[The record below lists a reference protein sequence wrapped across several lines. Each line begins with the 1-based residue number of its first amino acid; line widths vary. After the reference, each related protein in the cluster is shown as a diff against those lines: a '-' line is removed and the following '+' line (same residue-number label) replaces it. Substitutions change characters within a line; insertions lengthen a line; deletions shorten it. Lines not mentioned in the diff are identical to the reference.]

1 MEVDMP
7 TREEIMEALKKV
19 KDPELGRSLPDLGMI
34 RDVKIDGDK
43 VIVTV
48 ALTIAGCP
56 MKKRISDDV
65 KKAVSEVPG
74 VKEVEVELTT
84 MTPEEREKIF
94 GKKKPIDEKKALK
107 DVRHIIA
114 VASGKGGVGKTTV
127 AVNLAVAL
135 AKKGYKVGI
144 LDADIYGPNVP
155 LLMGL
160 EGERPFTRDNL
171 LIPPE
176 RYGIK
181 VMSFGFLAPEGQ
193 AIIWRG
199 PLVHR
204 ALSELAEVVDWG
216 VLDFL
221 VVDLPPGTGDAP
233 LTVAQVFP
241 LRGVV
246 IVTTPQKVA
255 ISDVVRSVDMF
266 NELGTRIFG
275 IVENMSYLKTI
286 GPDGKEQI
294 IPVFGEGGGEKLAR
308 DLRVPFLGKI
318 PLDPDIAKSGEV
330 GKPAALDP
338 ESEIGKAFADIAEK
352 IVTAS
357 LEFEKM
363 GSCGLKKA

>member
-1 MEVDMP
+1 MP
-7 TREEIMEALKKV
+7 TEKEVMEALKKV
-19 KDPELGRSLPDLGMI
+19 KDPELGRSLVELNMI
-34 RDVKIDGDK
+34 RGVQVDGEKVK
-43 VIVTV
+43 VTV

-56 MKKRISDDV
+56 MKKRIAEDV
-65 KKAVSEVPG
+65 KQAVLSVPG
-74 VKEVEVELTT
+74 VKEVDVELTT
-84 MTPEEREKIF
+84 MTPQEREKIF
-94 GKKKPIDEKKALK
+94 GKKEVAEKKALK
-107 DVRHIIA
+107 DIRHIVA

-144 LDADIYGPNVP
+144 LDADIYGPNVHI
-155 LLMGL
+155 LMGL
-160 EGERPFTRDNL
+160 EGERPFSRDQKL
-171 LIPPE
+171 VPPE
-176 RYGIK
+176 RWGIK

-193 AIIWRG
+193 PIIWRG

-221 VVDLPPGTGDAP
+221 IIDLPPGTGDAP
-233 LTVAQVFP
+233 LTVGQVFP

-246 IVTTPQKVA
+246 VVTTPQKLSTA
-255 ISDVVRSVDMF
+255 DVVRSVHMF
-266 NELGTRIFG
+266 QELGVRIMG
-275 IVENMSYLKTI
+275 IVENMAYLKTV

-294 IPVFGEGGGEKLAR
+294 IPVFGEDGGEKLAR

-318 PLDPDIAKSGEV
+318 PLDPKISKSGDV

-338 ESEIGKAFADIAEK
+338 QSEEGRAFAEIAEK
-352 IVTAS
+352 VVEKA
-357 LEFEKM
+357 LEFEKL

>member
-1 MEVDMP
+1 MP
-7 TREEIMEALKKV
+7 TEKEILEVLKKV
-19 KDPELGRSLPDLGMI
+19 KDPELNRSLVDLGMI
-34 RDVKIDGDK
+34 RKVEIQDGK
-43 VIVTV
+43 VRVTV

-56 MKKRISDDV
+56 MKKRIAEDV
-65 KKAVSEVPG
+65 KQAVAEVPG
-74 VKEVEVELTT
+74 VEEVEVELTT

-94 GKKKPIDEKKALK
+94 GKKKVEEKKALK
-107 DVRHIIA
+107 DIRHLVA

-144 LDADIYGPNVP
+144 LDADIYGPNVHI
-155 LLMGL
+155 LMGL
-160 EGERPFTRDNL
+160 EGERPFSRDQK
-171 LIPPE
+171 LIPVE
-176 RYGIK
+176 RWGIK

-193 AIIWRG
+193 PIIWRG

-221 VVDLPPGTGDAP
+221 IIDLPPGTGDAP

-246 IVTTPQKVA
+246 VVTTPQKISVA
-255 ISDVVRSVDMF
+255 DVARSINMF
-266 NELGTRIFG
+266 QELGTRIMG
-275 IVENMSYLKTI
+275 IIENMSYFKTV
-286 GPDGKEQI
+286 GPDGKEQT

-308 DLRVPFLGKI
+308 DLRVPLLGKV
-318 PLDPDIAKSGEV
+318 PLDPNLSKSGEV

-338 ESEIGKAFADIAEK
+338 ESETGKIFAEIADKVVEK
-352 IVTAS
+352 A
-357 LEFEKM
+357 LEFEKL

>member
-1 MEVDMP
+1 MP
-7 TREEIMEALKKV
+7 TREEVMEVLKKV
-19 KDPELGRSLPDLGMI
+19 KDPELGRSLVDLGMI

-43 VIVTV
+43 VKVTV

-56 MKKRISDDV
+56 MKGRIAGDV
-65 KKAVSEVPG
+65 KKAVSEIPG

-94 GKKKPIDEKKALK
+94 GKKKVPEKKALK
-107 DVRHIIA
+107 DIRHIIA

-135 AKKGYKVGI
+135 AKRGYKVGI

-171 LIPPE
+171 LVPPE
-176 RYGIK
+176 RWGIK

-193 AIIWRG
+193 PIIWRG

-204 ALSELAEVVDWG
+204 ALSELAESVDWG

-221 VVDLPPGTGDAP
+221 VIDLPPGTGDAP

-255 ISDVVRSVDMF
+255 ISDVVRSINMF

-275 IVENMSYLKTI
+275 IVENMAYLKTI
-286 GPDGKEQI
+286 GPDGKEHI

-308 DLRVPFLGKI
+308 DLRVPFLGKV
-318 PLDPDIAKSGEV
+318 PLDPNLSKSGEL

-338 ESEIGKAFADIAEK
+338 ESELGKVFGEIAEK
-352 IVTAS
+352 IATKA

>member
-1 MEVDMP
+1 MP
-7 TREEIMEALKKV
+7 SEKEIMEALKGV
-19 KDPELGRSLPDLGMI
+19 KDPELNRSLVDLGMI
-34 RDVKIDGDK
+34 RKVDIKDGKVK
-43 VIVTV
+43 VTV

-56 MKKRISDDV
+56 MKRRIAEDV
-65 KKAVSEVPG
+65 KAAVAKVPG

-94 GKKKPIDEKKALK
+94 GKKKEVGEKKALK

-135 AKKGYKVGI
+135 SKKGYKVGI
-144 LDADIYGPNVP
+144 LDADIYGPNVH

-160 EGERPFTRDNL
+160 EGERPFSRDQRL
-171 LIPPE
+171 VPPE
-176 RYGIK
+176 RWGIK

-193 AIIWRG
+193 PIIWRG

-204 ALSELAEVVDWG
+204 ALSELAEVIDWG

-221 VVDLPPGTGDAP
+221 IIDLPPGTGDAP

-246 IVTTPQKVA
+246 VVTTPQKISVA
-255 ISDVVRSVDMF
+255 DVARSIHMF
-266 NELGTRIFG
+266 QELGTRIMG
-275 IVENMSYLKTI
+275 IIENMSYFKTI

-294 IPVFGEGGGEKLAR
+294 VPVFGEGGGEKLAR

-318 PLDPDIAKSGEV
+318 PLDPNLSKSGEM

-338 ESEIGKAFADIAEK
+338 ESEIGKVFAEIADKVVEK
-352 IVTAS
+352 A
-357 LEFEKM
+357 LEFEKL

>member
-1 MEVDMP
+1 MP
-7 TREEIMEALKKV
+7 TREEIMEVLKKV
-19 KDPELGRSLPDLGMI
+19 KDPELGRSLVDLGMI

-43 VIVTV
+43 VKVVV

-56 MKKRISDDV
+56 MKGRIAGDV

-74 VKEVEVELTT
+74 VKEVDVELTT
-84 MTPEEREKIF
+84 MTPEEREKIL
-94 GKKKPIDEKKALK
+94 GKKKVPEKKALK
-107 DVRHIIA
+107 DIRHIIA

-127 AVNLAVAL
+127 SVNLAVAL

-160 EGERPFTRDNL
+160 QGERPFTRDNL
-171 LIPPE
+171 LVPPE
-176 RYGIK
+176 RWGIK

-204 ALSELAEVVDWG
+204 ALSELAEAVDWG

-221 VVDLPPGTGDAP
+221 VIDLPPGTGDAP

-255 ISDVVRSVDMF
+255 LSDVVRSINMF

-275 IVENMSYLKTI
+275 IVENMSYLKTV
-286 GPDGKEQI
+286 GPDGKEQV
-294 IPVFGEGGGEKLAR
+294 IPVFGEGGGEKLAK
-308 DLRVPFLGKI
+308 DLRVPLLGKV
-318 PLDPDIAKSGEV
+318 PLDPNLSKSGEI

-338 ESEIGKAFADIAEK
+338 ESELGKVFGEIAEK
-352 IVTAS
+352 IATQS

-363 GSCGLKKA
+363 GSCGLKKS